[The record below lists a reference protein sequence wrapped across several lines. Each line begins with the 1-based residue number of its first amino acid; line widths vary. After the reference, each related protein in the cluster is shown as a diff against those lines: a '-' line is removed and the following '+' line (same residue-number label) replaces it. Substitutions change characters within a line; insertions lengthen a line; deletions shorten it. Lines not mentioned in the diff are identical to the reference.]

1 MSNSGEVVRYFVM
14 SVILI
19 RNSDGKSLE
28 YDETFSHF
36 TSHLL
41 RYYTFE
47 NIKMWMSKML
57 VISQVVKNTTILF
70 PECGYQVF
78 NKIQSVPILILK

>member
-36 TSHLL
+36 YIPPSSLL
-41 RYYTFE
+41 YIWKYKNVDVE
-47 NIKMWMSKML
+47 NAGDLPSCQKYHHFIPGMW
-57 VISQVVKNTTILF
+57 
-70 PECGYQVF
+70 
-78 NKIQSVPILILK
+78 VPSFQQDPVSTYLDT